1 MQHKEVNFLTT
12 DDVEGTVEAVF
23 SVFNEVDSDGDVVMP
38 NSIKSAYGDKG
49 VAMVWAHD
57 WKNVIGRG
65 EIVQDEQKAV
75 FRGQFI
81 MDTQAGRE
89 AFETVK
95 AMGDLQQWS
104 FGYEV
109 VDYENGMFKKDGE
122 TEIEVRDLKDL
133 KVYECSPVLVGANQN
148 TYTMAVKEDDKEKES
163 KEENTGLRFNDE
175 VDKVLNSL
183 SALLKRAKE
192 LTSLRIKK
200 EKLLSEKSTEA
211 LVELRDEIQEVYQ
224 DIDTLLAVA
233 SPVKEEPITEEIDD
247 TTLLLE
253 TEKVLVETLDP
264 DLIVG
269 E

>member
-1 MQHKEVNFLTT
+1 
-12 DDVEGTVEAVF
+12 
-23 SVFNEVDSDGDVVMP
+23 
-38 NSIKSAYGDKG
+38 
-49 VAMVWAHD
+49 
-57 WKNVIGRG
+57 
-65 EIVQDEQKAV
+65 
-75 FRGQFI
+75 
-81 MDTQAGRE
+81 
-89 AFETVK
+89 
-95 AMGDLQQWS
+95 
-104 FGYEV
+104 
-109 VDYENGMFKKDGE
+109 
-122 TEIEVRDLKDL
+122 
-133 KVYECSPVLVGANQN
+133 
-148 TYTMAVKEDDKEKES
+148 
-163 KEENTGLRFNDE
+163 
-175 VDKVLNSL
+175 VLNSL

-233 SPVKEEPITEEIDD
+233 SPVKDEPITEEIDD

>member
-1 MQHKEVNFLTT
+1 M
-12 DDVEGTVEAVF
+12 
-23 SVFNEVDSDGDVVMP
+23 
-38 NSIKSAYGDKG
+38 Y
-49 VAMVWAHD
+49 
-57 WKNVIGRG
+57 
-65 EIVQDEQKAV
+65 
-75 FRGQFI
+75 
-81 MDTQAGRE
+81 
-89 AFETVK
+89 
-95 AMGDLQQWS
+95 
-104 FGYEV
+104 
-109 VDYENGMFKKDGE
+109 KKDGE
-122 TEIEVRDLKDL
+122 TEIEVRYLKDL

-148 TYTMAVKEDDKEKES
+148 TYTMAVKEDNM

-200 EKLLSEKSTEA
+200 DKLLSEKSTEA

-224 DIDTLLAVA
+224 DIDTLLAVG

-253 TEKVLVETLDP
+253 TEKVVMETYDP